1 MIATMKL
8 ATIILHELNVLS
20 ITTENGQ
27 PKFSN
32 EDFKKTRREM
42 EPKLIPIARE
52 QDIKAFM
59 SEVVVLLHTVKEEE
73 LVAVY
78 EYLKPPDLLELKNT
92 IFYRPDMG
100 IEVTLGVFGNHK
112 AALVRTSKG
121 GDCREEIRRAL
132 KSLPALKLIIAVG
145 FAYGRRDKCKL
156 GDVLVS
162 TTIDGVSN
170 LRVDKSGEIKIDE
183 GDVRHTA
190 MTVKTRNTFTKRN
203 WIDFICSKD
212 GKRESQIHCGVIIS
226 SPMLL
231 NNKSALEKLIAREQ
245 RFIGGEMEG
254 QELAHVTS
262 SKDSEHH
269 DVDFIV
275 IKGVAD
281 FGDGS
286 KEKDWQFTASLAA
299 ASYAEKRLEE
309 TQNRVYFVQVE
320 HGI

>member
-1 MIATMKL
+1 M
-8 ATIILHELNVLS
+8 LS
-20 ITTENGQ
+20 ITTDIGQ

-32 EDFKKTRREM
+32 EDFRKTRREK
-42 EPKLIPIARE
+42 EPKLLPIEQE

-78 EYLKPPDLLELKNT
+78 EHLKPPMELENT
-92 IFYRPDMG
+92 IFYRPDTG

-121 GDCREEIRRAL
+121 GDCRQEIGFAL

-190 MTVKTRNTFTKRN
+190 MTVKTRSTFTKRN

-212 GKRESQIHCGVIIS
+212 GNRESQIHCGVIIS

-231 NNKSALEKLIAREQ
+231 NNKGALEKLIAREQ

-281 FGDGS
+281 FGDGT

-309 TQNRVYFVQVE
+309 TQNRVYFVQ
-320 HGI
+320 HGII

>member
-1 MIATMKL
+1 M
-8 ATIILHELNVLS
+8 LS
-20 ITTENGQ
+20 ITTDTGQ

-32 EDFKKTRREM
+32 DDFRKTRREK
-42 EPKLIPIARE
+42 EPKPALPIAQE
-52 QDIKAFM
+52 QDVKAFV
-59 SEVVVLLHTVKEEE
+59 SEVVILLHTVKEEE

-78 EYLKPPDLLELKNT
+78 ELLKPPLKLENT
-92 IFYRPDMG
+92 IFYHLDTG

-121 GDCREEIRRAL
+121 GDCRQEIGRAL
-132 KSLPALKLIIAVG
+132 KSLHALKLIIAVG

-170 LRVDKSGEIKIDE
+170 FRVDKSGEIKIDE

-190 MTVKTRNTFTKRN
+190 MDIKPRNTFTKRN
-203 WIDFICSKD
+203 WTDFICSKN
-212 GKRESQIHCGVIIS
+212 GNRESQIHCGVIIS

-231 NNKSALEKLIAREQ
+231 NNKSALEKLIAREG

-281 FGDGS
+281 FGDGT

-309 TQNRVYFVQVE
+309 TQNRVYYVQ
-320 HGI
+320 HGTIL